1 MHVIITDTRFRSTR
15 SFELGIKG
23 LFAIAMC
30 VAVVAIAVAM
40 AAYHALV
47 KADTLNNWPIVGQI
61 IPQVPN
67 ENAESQNRYLREN
80 LDVMA
85 TRLGELQARMVQ
97 LDSLGLRVA
106 ELAGMDV
113 NFAKPGPGAG
123 GALVSARALS
133 VDDFSQALS
142 SLQVEANSGE
152 DLLTVLESRL
162 LDQKLQQVM
171 IPTTRPVDSELT
183 GSRFGRRVDP
193 FTGAS
198 AMHTGLDFPGPKGAP
213 IYAAAGGVVV
223 TALRHAEYG
232 NMVEIDHGN
241 DIVTRYAHTSR
252 MLVKVGDL
260 IKGGQ
265 KIGLIGSTG
274 RSTGPH
280 LHFEV
285 WVSGRY
291 KDPAKFLAMGRDSPK
306 LATSR

>member
-15 SFELGIKG
+15 TFELGVKG
-23 LFAIAMC
+23 FLAIAI
-30 VAVVAIAVAM
+30 VAVVLAVSGAM
-40 AAYHALV
+40 AAYHALL
-47 KADTLNNWPIVGQI
+47 KAGTRNNWPIVGQI
-61 IPQVPN
+61 LPQVASQDM
-67 ENAESQNRYLREN
+67 EAQNRYLREN

-97 LDSLGLRVA
+97 LDSLGERVA

-113 NFAKPGPGAG
+113 EIVKPQPGAG
-123 GALVSARALS
+123 GALVSERSLS
-133 VDDFSQALS
+133 VQDFSQALS
-142 SLQVEANSGE
+142 ALQAEANHGE

-162 LDQKLQQVM
+162 LDQQLERAM
-171 IPTTRPVDSELT
+171 IPTTKPVKGLIK

-198 AMHTGLDFPGPKGAP
+198 AMHTGLDFPGPVGTP

-223 TALRHAEYG
+223 TALRHADYG
-232 NMVEIDHGN
+232 NMIEIDHGN
-241 DIVTRYAHTSR
+241 QVVTRYAHTSK

-260 IKGGQ
+260 IKRGQ

-291 KDPAKFLAMGRDSPK
+291 KDPAKFLAMGRNSPK
-306 LATSR
+306 LASSR